1 MTHISLTI
9 NGTQRDIDVEPRRS
23 LVDYLRDDERLTGTH
38 IGCEHGVCGACTIL
52 IDGAPARSCITYA
65 VACESAEIITLEGL
79 EDDPVISEL
88 RTAFH
93 EHHALQCGYCTPG
106 MLISA
111 YDIVTRLP
119 YADENRMRLEL
130 SGNLC
135 RCTGYVGIVSAINS
149 VLEKHRA
156 APLTRAPTCENL
168 GPVGSHPPVQKS
180 KSIKTHGR
188 QTFPPRQ
195 QQPAAQTQ
203 KNDLSGEDWGAVDAQ
218 GVELLQSFEV
228 RYPRTTV
235 WRLFENLEEVA
246 HCVPGALLTSTPVN
260 GQAEGEVTIKLGP
273 ITSAFS
279 GLVEIERNNENY
291 SAIVRGVGRDPISA
305 SRARAIIAYQIHATE
320 DEVSKVSVSVKFL
333 LAGPLAQFSRSGLL
347 RNVADH
353 LTKQFAGNLVAR
365 LSGAHVADMADTLD
379 AGKYVRSVLWG
390 RFLSFIGRLIGK

>member
-1 MTHISLTI
+1 MTQISLTI

-23 LVDYLRDDERLTGTH
+23 LVDYLRDDGRLTGTH
-38 IGCEHGVCGACTIL
+38 VGCEHGVCGACTVL

-279 GLVEIERNNENY
+279 GLVEIERDNENY

-365 LSGAHVADMADTLD
+365 LSGAHVADTADTLD

>member
-38 IGCEHGVCGACTIL
+38 VGCEHGVCGACTIL

-279 GLVEIERNNENY
+279 GLVEIERDNENY

-353 LTKQFAGNLVAR
+353 LTKKFAGNLVAR
-365 LSGAHVADMADTLD
+365 LSGAHVADTADTLD

>member
-38 IGCEHGVCGACTIL
+38 VGCEHGVCGACTIL

-156 APLTRAPTCENL
+156 APPTRAPTCENL

-279 GLVEIERNNENY
+279 GLVEIERDNENY

-353 LTKQFAGNLVAR
+353 LTKKFAENLEAR
-365 LSGAHVADMADTLD
+365 LSGAKVADMAATLD

-390 RFLSFIGRLIGK
+390 RFLSFIGRLIRK